1 MALGI
6 LFYWVNIP
14 ENPSLKW
21 QQIYRDIHAEM
32 ISIGITVLILG
43 NFDQYL
49 RIKSEKK
56 SLILQMG
63 SPNREFA
70 IEAVRQLRQR
80 GWLKDGTT
88 MGAYLVGANLE
99 DADLFIAHLEFADL
113 SKAHLAGA
121 FLEGADLAGAYLEG
135 ADLAGAVLID
145 AHLAGAYLVGAN
157 LEDAALSMAHLAWAD
172 LTGANLKRA
181 NLGEADL
188 AGAHLKGADLAG
200 AYLGE
205 ANLAGADLHVAT
217 YSDETVWPAGFNPE
231 KAGAEL
237 LIKTEP

>member
-1 MALGI
+1 
-6 LFYWVNIP
+6 
-14 ENPSLKW
+14 
-21 QQIYRDIHAEM
+21 
-32 ISIGITVLILG
+32 
-43 NFDQYL
+43 
-49 RIKSEKK
+49 
-56 SLILQMG
+56 MG

-135 ADLAGAVLID
+135 ADL
-145 AHLAGAYLVGAN
+145 
-157 LEDAALSMAHLAWAD
+157 
-172 LTGANLKRA
+172 
-181 NLGEADL
+181 
-188 AGAHLKGADLAG
+188 
-200 AYLGE
+200 
-205 ANLAGADLHVAT
+205 HVAT